1 MNLESLTYQ
10 IKRKTDMVYA
20 DLFPYLKAKLALTGL
35 KDFDIE
41 DYFSIFDEVRQDI
54 EKEMVILTLSTPYSN
69 NAFVNNQ
76 VLSFNPI
83 QIDILRDTIYRRYAF
98 LYSDDSKFFARKCDI
113 TGALMNEGWVVFD
126 DVYVASELALCNY
139 LRIHSEEPEVD
150 AQLTDDQLRDKYYE
164 NGSFFYTDWHH
175 PTDITFAQFEGKTYR
190 IQD

>member
-1 MNLESLTYQ
+1 MNLESLNFQ
-10 IKRKTDMVYA
+10 IRLKTDRLY
-20 DLFPYLKAKLALTGL
+20 DELLPYLKAKLISAGL
-35 KDFDIE
+35 E
-41 DYFSIFDEVRQDI
+41 DCNVEDFSIFGEICQDI
-54 EKEMVILTLSTPYSN
+54 EKELVILTLSTPYSN

-83 QIDILRDTIYRRYAF
+83 QIDILRDTIYRKYAF
-98 LYSDDSKFFARKCDI
+98 LHSDDSKFFARKCDI

-175 PTDITFAQFEGKTYR
+175 ATDITFAQFEGKTYR